1 MVNISEHTVWQIH
14 GWQWLRRTIGA
25 IALCVMAPL
34 ATAGTS
40 EQKNFESPDAGVNAL
55 VEAVKSNDQR
65 MLRSILG
72 PHSRR
77 LVSSGDEVADA
88 HNREAFIKAYSD
100 AHKIVLESDAK
111 ATLVIGDDE
120 WPLPIPLVQSGGHW
134 RFDATQGEK
143 EILARR
149 IGANEL
155 AAIQVCLAIVD
166 AEHEYAALDRV
177 GDDVPHYAAR
187 FVSTP
192 GYHDGL
198 YWETNADEPS
208 SPLGPFLAAATNE
221 GYTKSE
227 PRALAPYHG
236 YYYKILTSQGAHA
249 PGGAYDYIVKG
260 KMIGGFAV
268 LAYPARYGASGIM
281 SFMVNHEGVVYEKN
295 LGRKTAELAARITSF
310 DPDASWEKQQ

>member
-1 MVNISEHTVWQIH
+1 MVNISEQTVWQMH
-14 GWQWLRRTIGA
+14 GRRSLRRTIGA

-40 EQKNFESPDAGVNAL
+40 VQKSFESPDAGVSAL

-72 PHSRR
+72 PHSRK

-88 HNREAFIKAYSD
+88 QNREAFIKAYSD
-100 AHKIVLESDAK
+100 ANQIVLESDTK

-134 RFDATQGEK
+134 RFDARQGEK

-166 AEHEYAALDRV
+166 AEHEYAEQRV

-208 SPLGPFLAAATNE
+208 SPLGPFLAAAAIE

-227 PRALAPYHG
+227 PKALAPYHG

-295 LGRKTAELAARITSF
+295 LGRNTAELAAKITSF
-310 DPDASWEKQQ
+310 NPDASWEKQQ